1 MGNGYAGL
9 TPTTL
14 EGFLIPAIKQTSI
27 APLATPTFVTFLKSF
42 LPGPKIL
49 FAVLAKCVA
58 LVGSAIGVVLFGGA
72 ITTFVCSFTP
82 LCSITF
88 LGRPLALLRSQ
99 TTELVEKIGE
109 EVTAERVKRAAD
121 LFRMAIDK
129 YKNMKN

>member
-1 MGNGYAGL
+1 M
-9 TPTTL
+9 
-14 EGFLIPAIKQTSI
+14 
-27 APLATPTFVTFLKSF
+27 
-42 LPGPKIL
+42 PGPKIL

-99 TTELVEKIGE
+99 TSELVEKIGE

-121 LFRMAIDK
+121 LLRMAIDK
-129 YKNMKN
+129 YQNIKNWIWLNRTDLKLNQISFDL